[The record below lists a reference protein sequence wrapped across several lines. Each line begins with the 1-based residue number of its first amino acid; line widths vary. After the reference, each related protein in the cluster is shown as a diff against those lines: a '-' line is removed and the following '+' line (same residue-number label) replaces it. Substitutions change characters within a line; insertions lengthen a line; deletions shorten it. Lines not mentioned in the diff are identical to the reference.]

1 MPDQSEFAQQL
12 LQQGQANLQATQEGP
27 LSNYSLSD
35 IDLIHAGYSDEE
47 IQQQKQNWQSLHED
61 YKKQQLLNEAD
72 AQLSPA
78 EIEAREFSKSILKPE
93 AQINT
98 AEILKNNPKYNQV
111 HVKHLM
117 HDFAHIDSAEQH
129 AMDLLNLMKNPD
141 KDVLLDRNEARE
153 YAKEQGVEWN
163 SDKAVVSKAELD
175 MNINRELLRK
185 EYQQEIAFYTED
197 HDYTRLNKLAQLAS
211 AISGGVGAAELAIMI
226 GTSVLTGAG
235 TSAMI
240 AKSGQTLAKAGSI
253 ARGVQLARRMELAQ
267 RTINTYKAAGKELE
281 YANRINRLT
290 KSIESAQAAIKAENF
305 GAKTAFDS
313 YRFARTVTPGVGLMP
328 GQGASLAS
336 TAVPFA
342 VDSMVTDVPRELVQ
356 KLHNDIF
363 DTGEYTNKDMVRDIL
378 MAGGIGAAL
387 PYAGAGLK
395 AVSKG
400 VGKGAGATYKMAS
413 EIHNKHLEKVQ
424 LEQTE
429 AILKNHLSEA
439 EISELQATDFNSH
452 LNDVIKTIQ
461 QGNQFTPENLET
473 IERLSKV
480 NLNDDEMLDMLSDYI
495 SVFST
500 GDTTVK
506 TIPPRTS
513 WMSNADGIYDALSSA
528 EKRGGTIDEAW
539 DAVKTGGTK
548 IKQEG
553 KYVQKNGLY
562 APDEFSET
570 LDRIKTLYYDATA
583 SIKDDTGFLGSRAV
597 KGLTTADSEYVL
609 KNLYIAHLLPNTK
622 LSQEAQQN
630 LLEHYKNIEN
640 LSNQIKRT
648 VDTYNQ
654 LVQMNKSGTRV
665 SLEQQ
670 AHSYTLLDGNTGSL
684 KDAITEIVFELL
696 PKEFKA
702 QYQEAKSL
710 IQTDDLNIA
719 FKGHSDITSP
729 AQAAELDRIR
739 KFIEGVDTAIK
750 DIVEGDNSLFIETKS
765 KYYKNTGTT
774 VYFEDLKTLPYGR
787 SAETGGAKATRS
799 ARLEYPGEQLEEINK
814 NNSELINA
822 DKAYETIL
830 PTPEE
835 ITKGE
840 REILDTSEAERFAR
854 ERNNNALRY
863 ERMASNDQ
871 SRVERFE
878 TYRQNLD
885 FYIKDPAKSEVLDTF
900 NNIISA
906 FQKSSNAKRT
916 LGLARVMKL
925 GENIKLLNE
934 LQNENFGVVRDSII
948 EKMKAS
954 KVFNE
959 IFEEGYK
966 SRLTDKSM
974 TWLLPKY
981 RAEFKKL
988 LNETLSE
995 TINKDGKYT
1004 TAIGNKFEQYTNEAL
1019 DALENYIKTEKEE
1032 GIKALVKDYSIQRD
1046 IKPFGKQEA
1055 ASIKKSNISVQ
1066 QLENQIKNKQ
1076 QELNSNLE
1084 FYPEENYYEAKD
1096 IDKYEKDTEEI
1107 IKLKQKLE
1115 NYKTYKNSK
1124 NNIQKINDINKQI
1137 ADKERIQIKLFKQ
1150 KYSHLS
1156 EKQIKKLYNEF
1167 IDKTNYKEFKY
1178 GDRDLYDSSLSFED
1192 FLENKNLDLSKE
1204 ELARLETEYA
1214 DLANYEE
1221 FKNGDKDL
1229 YNYTSFEDF
1238 LKAYRNNKKIYNENK
1253 KVNIQNSFNIFKLSE
1268 EEKLKESKVTN
1279 LDEILRTKT
1288 NERLQRDS
1296 IQQTKQ
1302 EAAQAIAA
1310 QIRKEQIYDEILTP
1324 FLDKV
1329 AYEIMDRQTLN
1340 YATYQNL
1347 LKYTEKIMSNPGQA
1361 DEVLL
1366 GEITM
1371 TPIINDGSSLSAENI
1386 ASLYTE
1392 QTQFLAALERSD
1404 VTAIR
1409 DNIIPDEIA
1418 KNKEFVPLKVW
1429 AYDTNNFPQIRE
1441 AIQERIRFVTN
1452 QMTEE
1457 EAQIYN
1463 KTSNNR
1469 AGRVATEFVNIMAGI
1484 KNKLINLYDPTKMKD
1499 LQYYL
1504 QKDMFN
1510 SKLARSMQYYSNF
1523 ENKDYAGISLALKKL
1538 VTPLS
1543 EHKSDMAYQNAVLD
1557 AFEKLDLNKQFGNRS
1572 KINFNEWRDA
1582 LLLTDNDG
1590 LEQLIEKKANEFVSS
1605 SKIKSREI
1613 YNEGKAKA
1621 IKEANIAYSQ
1631 IADKL
1636 MGVPGEDIGLI
1647 RRLQGDIHLNPD
1659 VANTSFYSKYV
1670 EDIQQKLFYKNAEC
1684 EKEDLKILGFDNI
1697 QSLFENNVG
1706 TAKKAYAVLSK
1717 FGAEPFDFIN
1727 MAKEITKG
1735 YAETIAPLKHGI
1747 KNATKLKEKLT
1758 AGWERAVD
1766 FNLHNVCGTY
1776 TIPANIFQKWTQVI
1790 LRFMSS
1796 PMLMNAGFKS
1806 FSDYNYQFHYLVNAG
1821 LASQADL
1828 GARARIEG
1836 QLFRAFTRDKEIAQQ
1851 LFMNQMVR
1859 TETLYS
1865 MMYNASLGS
1874 GDIIMRNK
1882 LGLNKYAPS
1891 IMKAEQFTKGYS
1903 DIMLNTLARIGP
1915 LTDYNR
1921 TNAALTTMKAIASI
1935 SDRTYK
1941 DLPKNFQQ
1949 TLTRFG
1955 ISETEW
1961 NTIFSKKLVTN
1972 SKDYI
1977 SKVSGNEMPDV
1988 LNYKMFFPD
1997 LVDQLSDKDLSAL
2010 MKQNKLSE
2018 TKIGIQ
2024 KYRTY
2029 LKDKASLLINTS
2041 ADEMTSIPKSRIQ
2054 GALTFNALPNT
2065 FQNFFMNTVMQFQSF
2080 GAAVNFYQW
2089 GRRLAAHS
2097 TSDSS
2102 FNHLLFELA
2111 GHPSSALSIGQFVAE
2126 SALVEFFIS
2135 EMLANVKG
2143 TNRYMINDR
2152 GEFQGDVAFDK
2163 TSSAIGA
2170 ACGLGNIMVQMT
2182 LSMFMKA
2189 KGQGGGLSIPVL
2201 PAVSRA
2207 QQQVARITDALTK
2220 KSTEGN
2226 RGQAVAGA
2234 IGENI
2239 ADIAGLPNQPL
2250 AHAAYALLI
2259 GDSFKKWQYG
2269 DRYNAIM
2276 TQRAHRGYAP
2286 SWLRRM
2292 GEEHGFINP
2301 GESSLLG
2308 KFVE

>member
-12 LQQGQANLQATQEGP
+12 LQQGQANLQTKQEGP

-111 HVKHLM
+111 HVKQLM

-129 AMDLLNLMKNPD
+129 AVDLLNLMKNPD
-141 KDVLLDRNEARE
+141 KDILLDRNEARE

-235 TSAMI
+235 ASAMI
-240 AKSGQTLAKAGSI
+240 AKAGQTLAKAGSI

-328 GQGASLAS
+328 GEGASLAS

-342 VDSMVTDVPRELVQ
+342 VDSIVTDVPRELVQ

-363 DTGEYTNKDMVRDIL
+363 DTGEYTNKDMIRDIL
-378 MAGGIGAAL
+378 IAGGIGAAL

-400 VGKGAGATYKMAS
+400 VGKSAGATYKMAS

-473 IERLSKV
+473 IEKLSKV

-500 GDTTVK
+500 GDTTIK

-513 WMSNADGIYDALSSA
+513 WMSNADGIYDALSSV

-539 DAVKTGGTK
+539 EAVKTGGTK

-553 KYVQKNGLY
+553 KYVQKNGLH

-583 SIKDDTGFLGSRAV
+583 SVKDDTGFLGSRAV

-622 LSQEAQQN
+622 LGQEAQQN

-665 SLEQQ
+665 SLGRQ

-702 QYQEAKSL
+702 QYQEIKSL

-729 AQAAELDRIR
+729 EQAAELGQLR
-739 KFIEGVDTAIK
+739 KFIESVDTAIK

-765 KYYKNTGTT
+765 KYYENTGKTI
-774 VYFEDLKTLPYGR
+774 YFEDLKTLPYGR

-799 ARLEYPGEQLEEINK
+799 ARLEYLGEQLEEINK

-822 DKAYETIL
+822 DKAYEAIL

-840 REILDTSEAERFAR
+840 REVLDTSEAERFAR

-863 ERMASNDQ
+863 ERMANNDQ

-885 FYIKDPAKSEVLDTF
+885 FYINDPAKSEVLETF

-959 IFEEGYK
+959 IFEGGYK

-1019 DALENYIKTEKEE
+1019 DSLENYIKTEKEE
-1032 GIKALVKDYSIQRD
+1032 GVKALVMEHGYS
-1046 IKPFGKQEA
+1046 A
-1055 ASIKKSNISVQ
+1055 
-1066 QLENQIKNKQ
+1066 
-1076 QELNSNLE
+1076 ELS
-1084 FYPEENYYEAKD
+1084 
-1096 IDKYEKDTEEI
+1096 
-1107 IKLKQKLE
+1107 
-1115 NYKTYKNSK
+1115 
-1124 NNIQKINDINKQI
+1124 
-1137 ADKERIQIKLFKQ
+1137 
-1150 KYSHLS
+1150 
-1156 EKQIKKLYNEF
+1156 
-1167 IDKTNYKEFKY
+1167 
-1178 GDRDLYDSSLSFED
+1178 
-1192 FLENKNLDLSKE
+1192 SKE
-1204 ELARLETEYA
+1204 
-1214 DLANYEE
+1214 
-1221 FKNGDKDL
+1221 
-1229 YNYTSFEDF
+1229 
-1238 LKAYRNNKKIYNENK
+1238 
-1253 KVNIQNSFNIFKLSE
+1253 
-1268 EEKLKESKVTN
+1268 
-1279 LDEILRTKT
+1279 
-1288 NERLQRDS
+1288 
-1296 IQQTKQ
+1296 

-1310 QIRKEQIYDEILTP
+1310 QMRKEQIYDEILTP
-1324 FLDKV
+1324 FLDKI

-1340 YATYQNL
+1340 YAAYQNL

-1361 DEVLL
+1361 DEILL

-1371 TPIINDGSSLSAENI
+1371 TPIVSDGSSLSAENI

-1429 AYDTNNFPQIRE
+1429 AYDTNNFPQIQE
-1441 AIQERIRFVTN
+1441 AIQERIRFITN

-1469 AGRVATEFVNIMAGI
+1469 AGRVATEFVNIMAGLKNQLYNVGSN
-1484 KNKLINLYDPTKMKD
+1484 KNKLINFYDPTKMKD

-1523 ENKDYAGISLALKKL
+1523 ENEDYAGISSALKKL

-1543 EHKSDMAYQNAVLD
+1543 KHKSDMAYQNAVLD

-1582 LLLTDNDG
+1582 LLSTDNDG
-1590 LEQLIEKKANEFVSS
+1590 LEKLVEKKANEFVNS
-1605 SKIKSREI
+1605 SKKKSREI

-1621 IKEANIAYSQ
+1621 IKEANIAYSR

-1636 MGVPGEDIGLI
+1636 MGIPGEDIGLI

-1659 VANTSFYSKYV
+1659 IANTSFYSKYV

-1697 QSLFENNVG
+1697 KSLFENNVG

-1735 YAETIAPLKHGI
+1735 YAETIAPIKHGVE
-1747 KNATKLKEKLT
+1747 NATKLKEKLT

-1776 TIPANIFQKWTQVI
+1776 TIPANIFQKWTQIV

-1836 QLFRAFTRDKEIAQQ
+1836 QLFRCFSQDKEIAQQ
-1851 LFMNQMVR
+1851 LFINQMVR

-1882 LGLNKYAPS
+1882 VGLNKYAPK
-1891 IMKAEQFTKGYS
+1891 ILKAEQFTRNYS
-1903 DIMLNTLARIGP
+1903 DIMLNKLALIGP

-1921 TNAALTTMKAIASI
+1921 TNAALSTMKAIASI

-1941 DLPKNFQQ
+1941 DLPKNLQQ

-1955 ISETEW
+1955 VSETEW

-1972 SKDYI
+1972 TKDYI
-1977 SKVSGNEMPDV
+1977 SKVSEKEMSDI
-1988 LNYKMFFPD
+1988 LDYKMFFPD
-1997 LVDQLSDKDLSAL
+1997 LVDQLSDNELSAL

-2024 KYRTY
+2024 KYRAY

-2089 GRRLAAHS
+2089 GRRLAAHA
-2097 TSDSS
+2097 TADSS

-2170 ACGLGNIMVQMT
+2170 ACGLGNIVVQMT

-2234 IGENI
+2234 IGENL
-2239 ADIAGLPNQPL
+2239 ADMAGLPNQPF
-2250 AHAAYALLI
+2250 AHAAWAFLI

-2286 SWLRRM
+2286 SWLRKM
-2292 GEEHGFINP
+2292 GEEHGIINP

-2308 KFVE
+2308 RFVE